1 MPAPPVRPR
10 PFQPLVLVAVMVPAA
25 LAGAVLFCFD
35 PCQYHFY
42 PICFFHRT
50 TGLLCAGCGSLR
62 ALHQLLHGHL
72 LTAFRFNPLIILALP
87 LVLAFLI
94 RYAVL
99 VAKNQSTALR
109 VRPVW
114 WWLLLALMIGFSLVR
129 NVPGLPFASLPQ

>member
-1 MPAPPVRPR
+1 MAAPPHRPG
-10 PFQPLVLVAVMVPAA
+10 PFQPIVLAAVMLPITLAA
-25 LAGAVLFCFD
+25 LVLFCFD
-35 PCQYHFY
+35 PCRYHFY

-99 VAKNQSTALR
+99 VARNQPTALR
-109 VRPVW
+109 LRPVW
-114 WWLLLALMIGFSLVR
+114 WWLLLALMIGFSFVR